1 MTSLKYHTYISVIVE
16 MKYKLCDCGNKIFV
30 IIYMLHYFK
39 VILSL
44 LKYWPKVHSP
54 KEVMF
59 LNELEEILDVI
70 EPNEFTKVMQ
80 PLFRRLANCVSS
92 QHFQVSFPLC
102 NVLAYHLTSMLRAYT
117 ACDCK

>member
-1 MTSLKYHTYISVIVE
+1 MAQFSLHQ
-16 MKYKLCDCGNKIFV
+16 
-30 IIYMLHYFK
+30 

-70 EPNEFTKVMQ
+70 EPTEFTKVQ
-80 PLFRRLANCVSS
+80 EALFRQLARCVSS
-92 QHFQVSFPLC
+92 QHFQVGL
-102 NVLAYHLTSMLRAYT
+102 
-117 ACDCK
+117 